1 MDDTPHAEPTA
12 ARTVPLDFDFNPIA
26 TQYDQHRRPGGP
38 FMPCLIRLAQET
50 DARRVLEI
58 GPGTGN
64 VSQAFL
70 AGHSCAL
77 TGLDR
82 STGMMGRAREKDVN
96 AAWVCGDAHD
106 IPLASRCVDFVYGV
120 LVLHHLAN
128 LAQAFGEWH
137 RVLAKGYAAF
147 ATAPHAFIHAHPL
160 NEFFPSFAAVDAAR
174 FPSEKRL
181 ADLFYDAGFTDV
193 SLDYSKAAPEP
204 LDERYLEKVANRFI
218 STLRLVPEDEYADGL
233 MRMRER
239 VKREGSIGVVQW
251 ESVVVCGRKA

>member
-1 MDDTPHAEPTA
+1 MDDTPHTDSTA

-26 TQYDQHRRPGGP
+26 AQYDRHRRSGGSFVP
-38 FMPCLIRLAQET
+38 RLVRLARET
-50 DARRVLEI
+50 SAQRVLEI

-70 AGHSCAL
+70 AEHPCAL

-82 STGMMGRAREKDVN
+82 STGMMQRAREKGVE
-96 AAWVCGDAHD
+96 AKWICGDAHD
-106 IPLASRCVDFVYGV
+106 IPLASGSIDFVYGV

-128 LAQAFGEWH
+128 LEQAFSEWH

-160 NEFFPSFAAVDAAR
+160 NEFFPSFAAIDVAR
-174 FPSEKRL
+174 FPSEERL
-181 ADLFYDAGFTDV
+181 AALFLDAGFIDIAM
-193 SLDYSKAAPEP
+193 DYSKAAPEP

-218 STLRLVPEDEYADGL
+218 STLRLVPEDEYANGL
-233 MRMRER
+233 VRMRER
-239 VKREGSIGVVQW
+239 VKREGVIGVVQW
-251 ESVVVCGRKA
+251 ESVVVSARKA